1 MAALVPPAIA
11 LGRGEAIDVPESRY
25 SETAMLGRSL
35 LHASRMLSQARR
47 QAYHDPLTSLSNRL
61 LFANWRPARWPRASA
76 APGPPRCWRW
86 TWITSRR

>member
-1 MAALVPPAIA
+1 M
-11 LGRGEAIDVPESRY
+11 PESRY

-61 LFANWRPARWPRASA
+61 LFCELAARALAAGAPAR
-76 APGPPRCWRW
+76 PRCWRW